1 MLIRNTTYYMIA
13 SAISA
18 IFGLLGAVVFTRALT
33 PSEYGIYVV
42 GVSTAGIV
50 SAVLFTWVRLSV
62 LRFQSEGGAVDIRV
76 TSLVAYLISV
86 CAAPL
91 TIIAAA
97 LLGHFS
103 MARTLGAVVFA
114 VGLGLFELGQELLKA
129 RLQSFWFMIA
139 SILRSIAAFG
149 LCLLAASLGGGGLGQ
164 LLMAALAYFVAAAII
179 GRVVWRRP
187 LAPVNFEILKT
198 FLRFGAP
205 ATISGL
211 VYAVHAGTDRLFI
224 AWLLGDAVSG
234 LYGASADLVR
244 QIILVPASSVA
255 AASIPIAVAAL
266 ARGGA
271 AQAKPHLES
280 CAELL
285 LAVLVPCAVGL
296 ALTSSSL
303 AALVLGPSFR
313 QAAATLI
320 PILAFAW
327 LFQSITQSYFHIS
340 FHLAKKP
347 HLGIVLSVGTLLV
360 NVALVTPLVRRLG
373 LPGAAASLVI
383 AEAFGAALGFALTR
397 YAHPLPLVPGAILR
411 ICLATAAMAAAVRAI
426 QPVLPS
432 EGLAPFA
439 ALIALGIATYLAAA
453 YLLDIAGIR
462 ALARTLFNKRFAEA
476 SGAA

>member
-13 SAISA
+13 SAVSA
-18 IFGLLGAVVFTRALT
+18 IFGLLGAMVFTRALS
-33 PSEYGIYVV
+33 PSEYGVYVV
-42 GVSTAGIV
+42 GVSTAAIV

-91 TIIAAA
+91 AIIVAAR
-97 LLGHFS
+97 LGQFS

-129 RLQSFWFMIA
+129 RLQSLWFMVAAI
-139 SILRSIAAFG
+139 SRSIAAFG

-164 LLMAALAYFVAAAII
+164 LLMAALAYFVTAAAI

-211 VYAVHAGTDRLFI
+211 VYAVHAGTDRLFV
-224 AWLLGDAVSG
+224 AWLLGDAVAG
-234 LYGASADLVR
+234 LYGASADLVK
-244 QIILVPASSVA
+244 QIILVPATSVA
-255 AASIPIAVAAL
+255 AAAIPIAVRAL

-271 AQAKPHLES
+271 AEAKPHLES

-285 LAVLVPCAVGL
+285 LAVLAPCAAGL

-303 AALVLGPSFR
+303 AQLVLGPSFR
-313 QAAATLI
+313 TAGAALI

-327 LFQSITQSYFHIS
+327 LFQSISQCYVHIS

-347 HLGIVLSVGTLLV
+347 HLVIVLSVGTLLV
-360 NVALVTPLVRRLG
+360 NLALVTPFVRRFG
-373 LPGAAASLVI
+373 LPGAAGALVI
-383 AEAFGAALGFALTR
+383 AEAFGVVLGFAMTR
-397 YAHPLPLVPGAILR
+397 YAHPLPLVLGPLLR
-411 ICLATAAMAAAVRAI
+411 ICLATALMAAAVRAI
-426 QPVLPS
+426 QLALPS

-439 ALIALGIATYLAAA
+439 ATIAAGIASYCAAA

-462 ALARTLFNKRFAEA
+462 GLAHAVLNKRFAEA